1 MQSCHGVLINRTGTK
16 AAPRAGP
23 AAPCCRRG
31 WAERSTSPRVCSVC
45 SEHWAV
51 SRAATAGLGKSSHE
65 SSIYPS
71 LQSERLPANEVVL
84 PIRPPGAGDYR
95 ATTACQWM
103 PTHCSFHVA
112 RLTLGM

>member
-1 MQSCHGVLINRTGTK
+1 MQSCHGVLTNRTGTN

-31 WAERSTSPRVCSVC
+31 WAERSTSPRLCSVH
-45 SEHWAV
+45 EHWAE
-51 SRAATAGLGKSSHE
+51 SRAATARLGKNSHA

-71 LQSERLPANEVVL
+71 LQSERLPANEMVL
-84 PIRPPGAGDYR
+84 SLRPPGAGDDC

-103 PTHCSFHVA
+103 PTQALFMLRGLC
-112 RLTLGM
+112 